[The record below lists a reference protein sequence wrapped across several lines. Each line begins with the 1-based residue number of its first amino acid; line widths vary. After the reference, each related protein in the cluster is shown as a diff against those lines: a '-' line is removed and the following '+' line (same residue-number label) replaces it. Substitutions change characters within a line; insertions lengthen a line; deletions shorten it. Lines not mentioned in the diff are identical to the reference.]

1 MNNQSSPSS
10 SSVSRF
16 KACAE
21 RWSLTGTR
29 KVRGQG
35 DGWRR
40 WRRWLLVSGF
50 TQWRCGW
57 CFRNNTKNIDRT
69 GRSLW
74 GNTTG
79 LGGHAPQ
86 RLVLCCTLTPPS
98 CCLFCLSVRRGTS
111 RMNVD
116 VGCCVLGAELTPV
129 VEVVSRTSVTSGWI
143 TSQTSVPR
151 FIYTR

>member
-16 KACAE
+16 KACAD

-35 DGWRR
+35 DRWRR

-69 GRSLW
+69 GRSLS

-116 VGCCVLGAELTPV
+116 VGCSVLGAELTPV
-129 VEVVSRTSVTSGWI
+129 VEVVSSTSVTSGWI